1 MFNIFERDIKRSQKI
16 NIDVRNTII
25 IILIIYI
32 IISLITFLIYPLI
45 ERINYF
51 NQLQEGFLY
60 IVFFGLIY
68 DFISQFYYFFRY
80 SSYIDLSRT
89 IIFIILI
96 TGNIL
101 PLIFVYKNK
110 KLFPYIIIST
120 IFFCIYLSF
129 GIILF
134 GIRNGE

>member
-1 MFNIFERDIKRSQKI
+1 MFNIFERDLKKSQKI
-16 NIDVRNTII
+16 NIDTKNTI

-32 IISLITFLIYPLI
+32 TISVISFLIYPLI
-45 ERINYF
+45 EKINYF
-51 NQLQEGFLY
+51 NQLKEGFLF
-60 IVFFGLIY
+60 IVFVGLIY
-68 DFISQFYYFFRY
+68 EFISQLYYFFKY
-80 SSYIDLSRT
+80 SSYINLSGI
-89 IIFIILI
+89 IIFIVLI

-120 IFFCIYLSF
+120 IFFCIYLSL